1 VWFPDRLRMT
11 LWQCQSIVWI
21 ASWLVPRSQR
31 AQWRS
36 EQDRKFWH
44 WCLYLSE
51 SGLFNAQNRLIV
63 ARHCW
68 ATFPQA
74 FWSRFDR
81 ERFTSRS
88 RTYLASPVTFLA
100 VLTLALSVLV
110 LASGFIPAARLAFS
124 SPVPHPSRVVLVTVD
139 GSGINGK
146 FSRTRSETLLD
157 LSSVWSKS
165 KQVEGVTPFSW
176 APGKLV
182 LQDRSL
188 TVATARVGP
197 EFFTTLDVKPAIGRA
212 FAPND
217 DHDCPNCV
225 LLSYALWQHEF
236 HRDPSIVGRLIS
248 LNGSPR
254 TVIGVLP
261 ADFRLISPGI
271 AVWSLIDPS
280 MLFTN
285 FQRRVGAVA
294 RLDGGATAPL
304 AQRELTDLT
313 ESAGYVHPSSQLQ
326 VTTVDAQM
334 RHDRVGTIWFVL
346 LATACAGFVVLF
358 RRFADGFGRLP
369 EGLASRTAWMGFFL
383 AKSVLLLG
391 FAAVASW
398 SLVHWISG
406 WVVGSVYPMVD
417 DLSIWLFLPLAIAV
431 LSRSVLD
438 QQGRCRTCLRR
449 LEFPVDIGRTGS
461 VLLNWAGTEMVCSQG
476 HGVLYLPD
484 SSANALDRD
493 RWSNLDES
501 WSSLFRAG

>member
-1 VWFPDRLRMT
+1 MWFPDRLRMT

-36 EQDRKFWH
+36 QQDRKFWH

-51 SGLFNAQNRLIV
+51 SGLFSAQNRLLV

-74 FWSRFDR
+74 FWIRFDR
-81 ERFTSRS
+81 ERFHFVGRN
-88 RTYLASPVTFLA
+88 YLAYPLAFLGL
-100 VLTLALSVLV
+100 LTLGLAIFVLG
-110 LASGFIPAARLAFS
+110 SGVIPAARLAFA
-124 SPVPHPSRVVLVTVD
+124 SPVAHPTQVVLIALD
-139 GSGINGK
+139 GKGINGN
-146 FSRTRSETLLD
+146 FSRTRSDTLLD
-157 LSSVWSKS
+157 LASVWNKS
-165 KQVEGVTPFSW
+165 NQVKGVTPFSW
-176 APGKLV
+176 APGN
-182 LQDRSL
+182 LQVRDRNL
-188 TVATARVGP
+188 PAATARVGP
-197 EFFTTLDVKPAIGRA
+197 EFFATLDVKAVRGRA
-212 FAPND
+212 FAPD
-217 DHDCPNCV
+217 DVHACPNCI
-225 LLSYALWQHEF
+225 LLSYAVWQHEF

-294 RLDGGATAPL
+294 RLDDSATASR

-334 RHDRVGTIWFVL
+334 RHDRLSTMWFVL

-369 EGLASRTAWMGFFL
+369 EGLANRAAWLGFFL
-383 AKSVLLLG
+383 AKSALLLG
-391 FAAVASW
+391 FVAVASW
-398 SLVHWISG
+398 CLVHWISG

-417 DLSIWLFLPLAIAV
+417 DLSIWLFLPLAIAA
-431 LSRSVLD
+431 LSWSVRD

-449 LEFPVDIGRTGS
+449 LELPIDIGRTGS

-484 SSANALDRD
+484 SPANALDRD

-501 WSSLFRAG
+501 WSSLFRTS